1 MTLKYKKIFLRYGE
15 NPNQKS
21 YLISNIKKSIFDF
34 QISGKK
40 ISYNNI
46 IDVDSGIKCLSEFT
60 EPTSI
65 IIKHTNPRFLGK
77 KNRRRFSKIKK

>member
-1 MTLKYKKIFLRYGE
+1 MVKILIKKRILL
-15 NPNQKS
+15 S
-21 YLISNIKKSIFDF
+21 SSKSIFDY

-46 IDVDSGIKCLSEFT
+46 IDLDSGIKCLSEFI

-65 IIKHTNPRFLGK
+65 IVKHTNPCGVASAK
-77 KNRRRFSKIKK
+77 DIKKAFKNH